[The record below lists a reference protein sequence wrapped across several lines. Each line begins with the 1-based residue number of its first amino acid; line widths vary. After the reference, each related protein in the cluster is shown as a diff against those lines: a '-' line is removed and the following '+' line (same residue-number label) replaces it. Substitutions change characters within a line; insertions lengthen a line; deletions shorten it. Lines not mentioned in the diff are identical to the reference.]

1 MVLENQN
8 GKICFWNSSQNVY
21 VSVGCPWVW
30 CDVHFQMLLEVSLVW
45 CICQWKH
52 KQHHL
57 DLCLFLEH
65 LWPTASNGHE
75 VILPSWIQ
83 FLLHNLWYD
92 LVDVYHLVG
101 IERRM
106 PQVYVETS
114 INQLWGFGIGMCFC
128 LQCSFWVHL
137 FVLIS
142 SHTVQLQLESSQAS
156 VNQLQTMIR
165 TMWGYLTFIALLV
178 HHTIGLANKQMI
190 LWHFSEIYK
199 PAHFSQVVL
208 LLLDFV
214 IVQLL
219 SCALQVFYL
228 EITRWLR

>member
-1 MVLENQN
+1 
-8 GKICFWNSSQNVY
+8 
-21 VSVGCPWVW
+21 
-30 CDVHFQMLLEVSLVW
+30 MLLEVSLLL
-45 CICQWKH
+45 CICWWKH

-75 VILPSWIQ
+75 VILSSGIQ

-92 LVDVYHLVG
+92 LVDVYHLAG
-101 IERRM
+101 IQRRM

-114 INQLWGFGIGMCFC
+114 IHQLWGFGISIWIC
-128 LQCSFWVHL
+128 LQCSFLIHL

-142 SHTVQLQLESSQAS
+142 SQTVQLQLESSQAS
-156 VNQLQTMIR
+156 VNQQQTMLR
-165 TMWGYLTFIALLV
+165 TMWGYLTYIALLV
-178 HHTIGLANKQMI
+178 HHTIGLANKQVI
-190 LWHFSEIYK
+190 LWHFSEIYN
-199 PAHFSQVVL
+199 PAHFLQVVI

-228 EITRWLR
+228 EITRWLM